1 MLKLTFREDIAVDK
15 NNSFFDKIEKKTNVK
30 QQDIFNLANSVS
42 GANLKDEQTVRN
54 LIQQVAKMA
63 NKPVSKEKEDELV
76 KTIINNNIPMDF
88 ASLAKMFGKK

>member
-1 MLKLTFREDIAVDK
+1 MVER
-15 NNSFFDKIEKKTNVK
+15 NNNNFFDNLEKKTNVK

-42 GANLKDEQTVRN
+42 GANFNDETTVRN
-54 LIQQVAKMA
+54 LIKQVASLA

-76 KTIINNNIPMDF
+76 KAITKNNVPLDF